1 MKEAEELVA
10 ELIRRG
16 ETVATAES
24 CTGGLVAA
32 ALTDVPGVS
41 ECYPGG
47 IVSYANEVKHRELGV
62 PEEILATKGAVSAE
76 CAEAMALGVRAR
88 FGTDWSVVTTGIA
101 GPGGGTP
108 EKPVGLVFIGV
119 AGPDGATVSRNL
131 FPGDRAAVRAAT
143 VRRALG
149 QLRERV
155 CGRDEA
161 RPSQELPATIRHA

>member
-1 MKEAEELVA
+1 MKEAKELVA

-47 IVSYANEVKHRELGV
+47 IVSYANVVKNRDLGV
-62 PEEILATKGAVSAE
+62 PAEILATKGAVSAE
-76 CAEAMALGVRAR
+76 CAEAMALGVRRR
-88 FGTDWSVVTTGIA
+88 FGTGWSVVTTGIA

-119 AGPDGATVSRNL
+119 AGPDGVTVERDVFS
-131 FPGDRAAVRAAT
+131 GDRAAVRAAT
-143 VRRALG
+143 VRRALELLG
-149 QLRERV
+149 LRV
-155 CGRDEA
+155 A
-161 RPSQELPATIRHA
+161 ATGD